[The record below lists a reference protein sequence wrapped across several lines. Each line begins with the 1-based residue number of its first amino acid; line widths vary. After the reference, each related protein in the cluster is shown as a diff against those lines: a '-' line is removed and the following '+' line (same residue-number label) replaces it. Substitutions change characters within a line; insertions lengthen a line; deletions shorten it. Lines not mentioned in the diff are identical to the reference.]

1 MKKVAASKAKA
12 RLPEEGDVYA
22 APLESGG
29 FGAIRVLRV
38 MTINGDVSA
47 LVSVT
52 PWRGMHLPTGVESS
66 LQQTLATSD
75 GMGGRRLALCWYDGP
90 VHASLVWI
98 ARLPV
103 SEEERGLDARGT
115 YGGRW
120 NSRMAF
126 KVERVDARRERSHV
140 VSALLAESPAQ
151 PPARPSESEREVF
164 WADVARLDWTVADP
178 ELVIEPLIANL
189 ARRDRVEIES
199 FEAALTW
206 FLFQLDG
213 ERFAREIGSGAYGTE
228 YFSPD
233 HFLDARCAAVARG
246 QEVYSEI
253 LATPSKMPKDAEF
266 EALLWVA
273 ERAWLR
279 RFSSLEGFSTN
290 KAIFT
295 FSNRDG
301 WAED

>member
-1 MKKVAASKAKA
+1 MRKEATRKAKA

-22 APLESGG
+22 ATLESGG

-38 MTINGDVSA
+38 MTINGVLSS

-52 PWRGMHLPTGVESS
+52 PWRGMHLPTGAESS
-66 LQQTLATSD
+66 LQKTLAVSD
-75 GMGGRRLALCWYDGP
+75 GLGGQRLALCWYDGP

-103 SEEERGLDARGT
+103 SEGDTALDARGA

-120 NSRMAF
+120 NSGMAF
-126 KVERVDARRERSHV
+126 KVERDDARQEKSHV
-140 VSALLAESPAQ
+140 VSAPLAETAVQ
-151 PPARPSESEREVF
+151 PPATPSESESERF
-164 WADVARLDWTVADP
+164 WVDIARLDWIVADP
-178 ELVIEPLIANL
+178 EQVIEPLVASL
-189 ARRDRVEIES
+189 ARRNRIEIEA
-199 FEAALTW
+199 FESALAW
-206 FLFQLDG
+206 FLYQLDG
-213 ERFAREIGSGAYGTE
+213 ERFAREIGPGAYGTE
-228 YFSPD
+228 YFSSD

-246 QEVYSEI
+246 REVYSEI
-253 LATPSKMPKDAEF
+253 LATPSKMPKDSEF

-279 RFSSLEGFSTN
+279 RFGSPKTFSTN
-290 KAIFT
+290 EAMGT
-295 FSNRDG
+295 FSNRDA